1 MKMKKTLLQTA
12 AKRRW
17 GLGMK
22 SPSGYGRQPMI
33 VSQVKKRTVSEQT
46 VKQTAIETA
55 FEREGGFSALLR
67 RGGIFAAFLLMLL
80 MLPAVSC
87 ADEQPMEAEVPMT
100 LTSPSAILCEAS
112 TGRVI
117 FEKNAD
123 ERRPV
128 ASVNKVMTILLTLEA
143 IDEGRVSVEDRVTIS
158 PRAASM
164 GGSQAF
170 LDAGESYKLGE
181 LLKTVIVAS
190 ANDSAVALAEYLA
203 GSEETFVKLMNA
215 RAGELGLANTHYV
228 NCTGLPAQDHYTTAR
243 DVAKLS
249 ARLDLHPLYYKYS
262 TIWMDEIRHRGG
274 RVTSLTNTNRL
285 IRFYPGCD
293 GYKTGSTNEA
303 RYCVSATAKKD
314 GMRLI
319 AVVLGTPA
327 GQTRFDEARAML
339 EYGFANV
346 QLVTPIAQG
355 QAMDMTVP
363 VRLGGRDAVSVV
375 SGGTC
380 SLLEKRGEKSA
391 LSLEAALIEKVNA
404 PVYAGDVLGEIR
416 VKRGDEVVAVV
427 PAVAGEDV
435 QLPGM
440 VDALI
445 RIRDHFMLTGA

>member
-1 MKMKKTLLQTA
+1 MNMKTGLA
-12 AKRRW
+12 A
-17 GLGMK
+17 L
-22 SPSGYGRQPMI
+22 
-33 VSQVKKRTVSEQT
+33 VT
-46 VKQTAIETA
+46 
-55 FEREGGFSALLR
+55 ALLLLP
-67 RGGIFAAFLLMLL
+67 GIAQ
-80 MLPAVSC
+80 
-87 ADEQPMEAEVPMT
+87 ADEPPMKAEAPIT

-112 TGRVI
+112 TGQVI

-143 IDEGRVSVEDRVTIS
+143 VDEGRVSLEDQVTVS

-170 LDAGESYKLGE
+170 LDAGERYKLSE

-190 ANDSAVALAEYLA
+190 ANDSAVALAEHLA
-203 GSEETFVKLMNA
+203 GTEESFVRLMNA
-215 RAGELGLANTHYV
+215 RAEELGLTNTHYA
-228 NCTGLPAQDHYTTAR
+228 NCTGLPAQEHYTTAR

-249 ARLDLHPLYYKYS
+249 AQLDLHPIYYRYS
-262 TIWMDEIRHRGG
+262 TIWMDEIKHRGG

-303 RYCVSATAKKD
+303 RYCVSATAKKE

-355 QAMDMTVP
+355 QALDMTVP
-363 VRLGGRDAVSVV
+363 VRLGGRDEVSVL

-380 SLLEKRGEKSA
+380 SLLERRGEKNA
-391 LSLEAALIEKVNA
+391 LSLEAALVEKVNA

-435 QLPGM
+435 QLPGV

>member
-55 FEREGGFSALLR
+55 IEREGGFSALLR

-158 PRAASM
+158 SRAASM

-249 ARLDLHPLYYKYS
+249 ARLDLYPLYYKYS

-274 RVTSLTNTNRL
+274 RVT
-285 IRFYPGCD
+285 
-293 GYKTGSTNEA
+293 
-303 RYCVSATAKKD
+303 
-314 GMRLI
+314 
-319 AVVLGTPA
+319 
-327 GQTRFDEARAML
+327 
-339 EYGFANV
+339 
-346 QLVTPIAQG
+346 
-355 QAMDMTVP
+355 
-363 VRLGGRDAVSVV
+363 
-375 SGGTC
+375 
-380 SLLEKRGEKSA
+380 
-391 LSLEAALIEKVNA
+391 
-404 PVYAGDVLGEIR
+404 
-416 VKRGDEVVAVV
+416 
-427 PAVAGEDV
+427 
-435 QLPGM
+435 
-440 VDALI
+440 
-445 RIRDHFMLTGA
+445 

>member
-1 MKMKKTLLQTA
+1 MKMKTGLA
-12 AKRRW
+12 A
-17 GLGMK
+17 L
-22 SPSGYGRQPMI
+22 
-33 VSQVKKRTVSEQT
+33 VT
-46 VKQTAIETA
+46 
-55 FEREGGFSALLR
+55 ALLLLP
-67 RGGIFAAFLLMLL
+67 GIAQ
-80 MLPAVSC
+80 
-87 ADEQPMEAEVPMT
+87 ADELPMKAEAPIT

-112 TGRVI
+112 TGQVI

-143 IDEGRVSVEDRVTIS
+143 VDEGRVSLEDQVTVS

-170 LDAGESYKLGE
+170 LDAGERYKLSE

-190 ANDSAVALAEYLA
+190 ANDSAVALAEHLA
-203 GSEETFVKLMNA
+203 GTEESFVRLMNT
-215 RAGELGLANTHYV
+215 RAEELGLTNTHYA
-228 NCTGLPAQDHYTTAR
+228 NCTGLPAQEHYTTAR

-249 ARLDLHPLYYKYS
+249 AQLDLHPIYYRYS
-262 TIWMDEIRHRGG
+262 TIWMDEIKHRGG

-303 RYCVSATAKKD
+303 RYCVSATAKKE

-355 QAMDMTVP
+355 QALDMTVP
-363 VRLGGRDAVSVV
+363 VRLGGRDEVSVL

-380 SLLEKRGEKSA
+380 SLLERRGEKNA
-391 LSLEAALIEKVNA
+391 LSLEAALVEKVNA
-404 PVYAGDVLGEIR
+404 PVYVGDVLGEIR

-427 PAVAGEDV
+427 PAVAAEDV

>member
-1 MKMKKTLLQTA
+1 MNMKTGLA
-12 AKRRW
+12 A
-17 GLGMK
+17 L
-22 SPSGYGRQPMI
+22 
-33 VSQVKKRTVSEQT
+33 VT
-46 VKQTAIETA
+46 
-55 FEREGGFSALLR
+55 ALLLLP
-67 RGGIFAAFLLMLL
+67 GIAQ
-80 MLPAVSC
+80 
-87 ADEQPMEAEVPMT
+87 ADELPMKAEAPIT

-112 TGRVI
+112 TGQVI

-143 IDEGRVSVEDRVTIS
+143 VDEGRVSLDDQVTVS

-170 LDAGESYKLGE
+170 LDAGERYKLSE

-190 ANDSAVALAEYLA
+190 ANDSAVALAEHLA
-203 GSEETFVKLMNA
+203 GTEESFVQLMNT
-215 RAGELGLANTHYV
+215 RAEELGLTNTHYA
-228 NCTGLPAQDHYTTAR
+228 NCTGLPAQEHYTTAR

-249 ARLDLHPLYYKYS
+249 AQLDLHPIYYRYS
-262 TIWMDEIRHRGG
+262 TIWMDEIKHRGG

-303 RYCVSATAKKD
+303 RYCVSATAKKE

-355 QAMDMTVP
+355 QALNMTVP
-363 VRLGGRDAVSVV
+363 VRLGGRDEVSVL

-380 SLLEKRGEKSA
+380 SLLERRGEKNA
-391 LSLEAALIEKVNA
+391 LSLEAALVEKVNA

>member
-1 MKMKKTLLQTA
+1 MNMKTGLA
-12 AKRRW
+12 A
-17 GLGMK
+17 L
-22 SPSGYGRQPMI
+22 
-33 VSQVKKRTVSEQT
+33 VT
-46 VKQTAIETA
+46 
-55 FEREGGFSALLR
+55 ALLLLP
-67 RGGIFAAFLLMLL
+67 GIAQ
-80 MLPAVSC
+80 
-87 ADEQPMEAEVPMT
+87 ADELPMKAEASIT

-112 TGRVI
+112 TGQVI

-128 ASVNKVMTILLTLEA
+128 ASVNKVMTILLILEA
-143 IDEGRVSVEDRVTIS
+143 VDEGRVSLEDQVTVS

-170 LDAGESYKLGE
+170 LDAGERYKLSE

-190 ANDSAVALAEYLA
+190 ANDSAVALAEHLA
-203 GSEETFVKLMNA
+203 GTEESFVRLMNT
-215 RAGELGLANTHYV
+215 RAEELGLTNTHYA
-228 NCTGLPAQDHYTTAR
+228 NCTGLPAQEHYTTAR

-249 ARLDLHPLYYKYS
+249 AQLDLHPIYYRYS
-262 TIWMDEIRHRGG
+262 TIWMDEIKHRGG

-303 RYCVSATAKKD
+303 RYCVSATAKKE

-355 QAMDMTVP
+355 QALDMTVP
-363 VRLGGRDAVSVV
+363 VRLGGRDEVSVL

-380 SLLEKRGEKSA
+380 SLLERRGEKNA
-391 LSLEAALIEKVNA
+391 LSLEAALVEKVNA

>member
-1 MKMKKTLLQTA
+1 PGRAMKMKTGLA
-12 AKRRW
+12 A
-17 GLGMK
+17 L
-22 SPSGYGRQPMI
+22 
-33 VSQVKKRTVSEQT
+33 VT
-46 VKQTAIETA
+46 
-55 FEREGGFSALLR
+55 ALLLLP
-67 RGGIFAAFLLMLL
+67 GIAQ
-80 MLPAVSC
+80 
-87 ADEQPMEAEVPMT
+87 ADELPMKAEAPIT

-112 TGRVI
+112 TGQVI

-143 IDEGRVSVEDRVTIS
+143 VDEGRVSLEDQVTVS

-170 LDAGESYKLGE
+170 LDAGERYKLSE

-190 ANDSAVALAEYLA
+190 ANDSAVALAEHLA
-203 GSEETFVKLMNA
+203 GTEESFVRLMNA
-215 RAGELGLANTHYV
+215 RAEELGLTNTHYA
-228 NCTGLPAQDHYTTAR
+228 NCTGLPAQEHYTTAR

-249 ARLDLHPLYYKYS
+249 AQLDLHPIYYRYS
-262 TIWMDEIRHRGG
+262 TIWMDEIKHRGG

-303 RYCVSATAKKD
+303 RYCVSATAKKE

-355 QAMDMTVP
+355 QALDMTVP
-363 VRLGGRDAVSVV
+363 VRLGGRDEVSVL

-380 SLLEKRGEKSA
+380 SLLERRGEKNA
-391 LSLEAALIEKVNA
+391 LSLEVALVEKVNA
-404 PVYAGDVLGEIR
+404 PVCAGDVLGEIR

>member
-1 MKMKKTLLQTA
+1 MKMKTGLA
-12 AKRRW
+12 A
-17 GLGMK
+17 L
-22 SPSGYGRQPMI
+22 
-33 VSQVKKRTVSEQT
+33 VT
-46 VKQTAIETA
+46 
-55 FEREGGFSALLR
+55 ALLLLP
-67 RGGIFAAFLLMLL
+67 GIAQANE
-80 MLPAVSC
+80 LPMKA
-87 ADEQPMEAEVPMT
+87 EAPIT

-112 TGRVI
+112 TGQVI

-143 IDEGRVSVEDRVTIS
+143 VDEGRVSLEDQVTVS

-170 LDAGESYKLGE
+170 LDAGERYKLSE

-190 ANDSAVALAEYLA
+190 ANDSAVALAEHLA
-203 GSEETFVKLMNA
+203 GTEESFVRLMNT
-215 RAGELGLANTHYV
+215 RAEELGLTNTHYA
-228 NCTGLPAQDHYTTAR
+228 NCTGLPAQEHYTTAR

-249 ARLDLHPLYYKYS
+249 AQLDLHPIYYRYS
-262 TIWMDEIRHRGG
+262 TIWMDEIKHRGG

-303 RYCVSATAKKD
+303 RYCVSATAKKE

-355 QAMDMTVP
+355 QALDMTVP
-363 VRLGGRDAVSVV
+363 VRLGGRDEVSVL

-380 SLLEKRGEKSA
+380 SLLERRGEKNA
-391 LSLEAALIEKVNA
+391 LSLEAALVEKVNA

-435 QLPGM
+435 QLPRM

>member
-1 MKMKKTLLQTA
+1 MKMKTGLA
-12 AKRRW
+12 A
-17 GLGMK
+17 L
-22 SPSGYGRQPMI
+22 
-33 VSQVKKRTVSEQT
+33 VT
-46 VKQTAIETA
+46 
-55 FEREGGFSALLR
+55 ALLLLP
-67 RGGIFAAFLLMLL
+67 GIAQ
-80 MLPAVSC
+80 
-87 ADEQPMEAEVPMT
+87 ADELPMKAEAPIT

-112 TGRVI
+112 TGQVI

-143 IDEGRVSVEDRVTIS
+143 VDEGRVSLEDQVTVS

-170 LDAGESYKLGE
+170 LDAGERYKLSE

-190 ANDSAVALAEYLA
+190 ANDSAVALAEHLA
-203 GSEETFVKLMNA
+203 GTEESFVRLMNA
-215 RAGELGLANTHYV
+215 RAEELGLTNTHYA
-228 NCTGLPAQDHYTTAR
+228 NCTGLPAQEHYTTAR

-249 ARLDLHPLYYKYS
+249 AQLDLHPMYYRYS
-262 TIWMDEIRHRGG
+262 TIWMDEIKHRGG

-303 RYCVSATAKKD
+303 RYCVSATAKKE

-355 QAMDMTVP
+355 QALDMTVP
-363 VRLGGRDAVSVV
+363 VRLGGRDEVSVL

-380 SLLEKRGEKSA
+380 SLLERRGEKNA
-391 LSLEAALIEKVNA
+391 LSLEAALVEKVNA

-435 QLPGM
+435 QLPGL

>member
-1 MKMKKTLLQTA
+1 MNMKTGLA
-12 AKRRW
+12 A
-17 GLGMK
+17 L
-22 SPSGYGRQPMI
+22 
-33 VSQVKKRTVSEQT
+33 VT
-46 VKQTAIETA
+46 
-55 FEREGGFSALLR
+55 ALLLLP
-67 RGGIFAAFLLMLL
+67 GIAQ
-80 MLPAVSC
+80 
-87 ADEQPMEAEVPMT
+87 ADELPMKAEAPIT

-112 TGRVI
+112 TGQVI

-123 ERRPV
+123 EHRPV

-143 IDEGRVSVEDRVTIS
+143 VDEGRVSLEDQVTVS

-170 LDAGESYKLGE
+170 LDAGERYKLSE

-190 ANDSAVALAEYLA
+190 ANDSAVALAEHLA
-203 GSEETFVKLMNA
+203 GTEESFVRLMNT
-215 RAGELGLANTHYV
+215 RAEELGLTNTHYA
-228 NCTGLPAQDHYTTAR
+228 NCTGLPAQEHYTTAR

-249 ARLDLHPLYYKYS
+249 AQLDLHPIYYRYS
-262 TIWMDEIRHRGG
+262 TIWMDEIKHRGG

-303 RYCVSATAKKD
+303 RYCVSATAKKE

-355 QAMDMTVP
+355 QALDMTVP
-363 VRLGGRDAVSVV
+363 VRLGGRDEVSVL

-380 SLLEKRGEKSA
+380 SLLERRGEKNA
-391 LSLEAALIEKVNA
+391 LSLEAALVEKVNA

>member
-1 MKMKKTLLQTA
+1 MNMKTGLA
-12 AKRRW
+12 A
-17 GLGMK
+17 L
-22 SPSGYGRQPMI
+22 
-33 VSQVKKRTVSEQT
+33 VT
-46 VKQTAIETA
+46 
-55 FEREGGFSALLR
+55 ALLLLP
-67 RGGIFAAFLLMLL
+67 GIAQ
-80 MLPAVSC
+80 
-87 ADEQPMEAEVPMT
+87 ADELPMKAEAPIT

-112 TGRVI
+112 TGQVI

-143 IDEGRVSVEDRVTIS
+143 VDEGRVSLEDQLTVS

-170 LDAGESYKLGE
+170 LDAGERYKLSE

-190 ANDSAVALAEYLA
+190 ANDSAVALAEHLA
-203 GSEETFVKLMNA
+203 GTEESFVRLMNT
-215 RAGELGLANTHYV
+215 RAEELGLTNTHYA
-228 NCTGLPAQDHYTTAR
+228 NCTGLPAQEHYTTAR

-249 ARLDLHPLYYKYS
+249 AQLDLHPIYYRYS
-262 TIWMDEIRHRGG
+262 TIWMDEIKHRGG

-303 RYCVSATAKKD
+303 RYCVSATAKKE

-355 QAMDMTVP
+355 QALDMTVP
-363 VRLGGRDAVSVV
+363 VRLGGRDEVSVL

-380 SLLEKRGEKSA
+380 SLLERRGEKNA
-391 LSLEAALIEKVNA
+391 LSLEAALVEKVNA

>member
-1 MKMKKTLLQTA
+1 MKMKIGLA
-12 AKRRW
+12 A
-17 GLGMK
+17 L
-22 SPSGYGRQPMI
+22 
-33 VSQVKKRTVSEQT
+33 VT
-46 VKQTAIETA
+46 
-55 FEREGGFSALLR
+55 ALLLLP
-67 RGGIFAAFLLMLL
+67 GIAQ
-80 MLPAVSC
+80 
-87 ADEQPMEAEVPMT
+87 ADELPMKAEAPIT

-112 TGRVI
+112 TGQVI

-143 IDEGRVSVEDRVTIS
+143 VDEGRVSLEDQVTVS

-170 LDAGESYKLGE
+170 LDAGERYKLSE

-190 ANDSAVALAEYLA
+190 ANDSAVALAEHLA
-203 GSEETFVKLMNA
+203 GTEESFVRLMNT
-215 RAGELGLANTHYV
+215 RAEELGLTNTHYA
-228 NCTGLPAQDHYTTAR
+228 NCTGLPAQEHYTTAR

-249 ARLDLHPLYYKYS
+249 AQLDLHPIYYRYS
-262 TIWMDEIRHRGG
+262 TIWMDEIKHRGG

-303 RYCVSATAKKD
+303 RYCVSATAKKE

-355 QAMDMTVP
+355 QALDMTVP
-363 VRLGGRDAVSVV
+363 VRLGGRDEVSVL

-380 SLLEKRGEKSA
+380 SLLERRGEKNA
-391 LSLEAALIEKVNA
+391 LSLEAALVEKVNA

>member
-1 MKMKKTLLQTA
+1 MKMKTGLA
-12 AKRRW
+12 A
-17 GLGMK
+17 L
-22 SPSGYGRQPMI
+22 
-33 VSQVKKRTVSEQT
+33 VT
-46 VKQTAIETA
+46 
-55 FEREGGFSALLR
+55 ALLLLP
-67 RGGIFAAFLLMLL
+67 GIAQ
-80 MLPAVSC
+80 
-87 ADEQPMEAEVPMT
+87 ADELPMKAEAPIT

-112 TGRVI
+112 TGQVI

-143 IDEGRVSVEDRVTIS
+143 VDEERVSLEDQVTVS

-170 LDAGESYKLGE
+170 LDAGERYKLSE

-190 ANDSAVALAEYLA
+190 ANDSAVALAEHLA
-203 GSEETFVKLMNA
+203 GTEESFVRLMNT
-215 RAGELGLANTHYV
+215 RAEELGLTNTHYA
-228 NCTGLPAQDHYTTAR
+228 NCTGLPAQEHYTTAR

-249 ARLDLHPLYYKYS
+249 AQLDLHPIYYRYS
-262 TIWMDEIRHRGG
+262 TIWMDEIKHRGG

-303 RYCVSATAKKD
+303 RYCVSATAKKE

-355 QAMDMTVP
+355 QALDMTVP
-363 VRLGGRDAVSVV
+363 VRLGGRDEVSVL

-380 SLLEKRGEKSA
+380 SLLERRGEKNA
-391 LSLEAALIEKVNA
+391 LSLEAALVEKVNA

>member
-1 MKMKKTLLQTA
+1 MNMKTGLA
-12 AKRRW
+12 A
-17 GLGMK
+17 L
-22 SPSGYGRQPMI
+22 
-33 VSQVKKRTVSEQT
+33 VT
-46 VKQTAIETA
+46 
-55 FEREGGFSALLR
+55 ALLLLP
-67 RGGIFAAFLLMLL
+67 GIAQ
-80 MLPAVSC
+80 
-87 ADEQPMEAEVPMT
+87 ADELPMKAEAPIT

-112 TGRVI
+112 TGQVI

-143 IDEGRVSVEDRVTIS
+143 VDEGRVSLEDQVTVS

-170 LDAGESYKLGE
+170 LDAGERYKLSE

-190 ANDSAVALAEYLA
+190 ANDSAVALAEHLA
-203 GSEETFVKLMNA
+203 GTEESFVRLMNA
-215 RAGELGLANTHYV
+215 RAEELGLTNTHYA
-228 NCTGLPAQDHYTTAR
+228 NCTGLPAQEHYTTAR

-249 ARLDLHPLYYKYS
+249 AQLDLHPIYYRYS
-262 TIWMDEIRHRGG
+262 TIWMDEIKHRGG

-303 RYCVSATAKKD
+303 RYCVSATAKKE

-327 GQTRFDEARAML
+327 GQKRFDEARAML

-355 QAMDMTVP
+355 QALDMTVP
-363 VRLGGRDAVSVV
+363 VRLGGRDEVSVL

-380 SLLEKRGEKSA
+380 SLLERRGEKNA
-391 LSLEAALIEKVNA
+391 LSLEVALVEKVNA

>member
-1 MKMKKTLLQTA
+1 MKMKTGLA
-12 AKRRW
+12 A
-17 GLGMK
+17 L
-22 SPSGYGRQPMI
+22 
-33 VSQVKKRTVSEQT
+33 VT
-46 VKQTAIETA
+46 
-55 FEREGGFSALLR
+55 ALLLLP
-67 RGGIFAAFLLMLL
+67 GIAQ
-80 MLPAVSC
+80 
-87 ADEQPMEAEVPMT
+87 ADELPMKAEAPIT

-112 TGRVI
+112 TGQVI

-143 IDEGRVSVEDRVTIS
+143 VDEGRVSLEDQVTVS

-170 LDAGESYKLGE
+170 LDAGERYKLSE

-190 ANDSAVALAEYLA
+190 ANDSAVALAEHLA
-203 GSEETFVKLMNA
+203 GTEESFVRLMNT
-215 RAGELGLANTHYV
+215 RAEELGLTNTHYA
-228 NCTGLPAQDHYTTAR
+228 NCTGLPAQEHYTTAR

-249 ARLDLHPLYYKYS
+249 AQLDLHPIYYRYS
-262 TIWMDEIRHRGG
+262 TIWMDEIKHRGG

-303 RYCVSATAKKD
+303 RYCVSATAKKE

-355 QAMDMTVP
+355 QALDMTVP
-363 VRLGGRDAVSVV
+363 VRLGGRDEVSVL

-380 SLLEKRGEKSA
+380 GLLERRGEKNA
-391 LSLEAALIEKVNA
+391 LSLEAALVEKVNA

>member
-1 MKMKKTLLQTA
+1 MKMKTGLA
-12 AKRRW
+12 A
-17 GLGMK
+17 L
-22 SPSGYGRQPMI
+22 
-33 VSQVKKRTVSEQT
+33 VT
-46 VKQTAIETA
+46 
-55 FEREGGFSALLR
+55 ALLLLP
-67 RGGIFAAFLLMLL
+67 GIAQ
-80 MLPAVSC
+80 
-87 ADEQPMEAEVPMT
+87 ADELPMKAEAPIT

-112 TGRVI
+112 TGQVI

-143 IDEGRVSVEDRVTIS
+143 VDEGRVSLEDQVTVS

-170 LDAGESYKLGE
+170 LDAGERYKLSE

-190 ANDSAVALAEYLA
+190 ANDSAVALAEHLA
-203 GSEETFVKLMNA
+203 GTEESFVRLMNT
-215 RAGELGLANTHYV
+215 RAEELGLTNTHYA
-228 NCTGLPAQDHYTTAR
+228 NCTGLPAQEHYTTAR

-249 ARLDLHPLYYKYS
+249 AQLDLHPIYYRYS

-303 RYCVSATAKKD
+303 RYCVSATAKKE

-355 QAMDMTVP
+355 QALNMTVP
-363 VRLGGRDAVSVV
+363 VRLGGRNEVSVL

-380 SLLEKRGEKSA
+380 SLLERRGEKNA
-391 LSLEAALIEKVNA
+391 LSLEAALVEKVNA

>member
-1 MKMKKTLLQTA
+1 MKMKTGLA
-12 AKRRW
+12 A
-17 GLGMK
+17 L
-22 SPSGYGRQPMI
+22 
-33 VSQVKKRTVSEQT
+33 VT
-46 VKQTAIETA
+46 
-55 FEREGGFSALLR
+55 ALLLLP
-67 RGGIFAAFLLMLL
+67 GIAQ
-80 MLPAVSC
+80 
-87 ADEQPMEAEVPMT
+87 ADEPPMKAEAPIT

-112 TGRVI
+112 TGQAI

-143 IDEGRVSVEDRVTIS
+143 VDEGRVSLEDQVTVS

-170 LDAGESYKLGE
+170 LDAGERYKLSE

-190 ANDSAVALAEYLA
+190 ANDSAVALAEHLA
-203 GSEETFVKLMNA
+203 GTEESFVRLMNA
-215 RAGELGLANTHYV
+215 RAEELGLTNTHYA
-228 NCTGLPAQDHYTTAR
+228 NCTGLPAQEHYTTAR

-249 ARLDLHPLYYKYS
+249 AQLDLHPIYYRYS
-262 TIWMDEIRHRGG
+262 TIWMDEIKHRGG

-303 RYCVSATAKKD
+303 RYCVSATAKKE

-355 QAMDMTVP
+355 QALDMTVP
-363 VRLGGRDAVSVV
+363 VRLGGRDEVSVL

-380 SLLEKRGEKSA
+380 SLLERRGEKNA
-391 LSLEAALIEKVNA
+391 LSLEAALVEKVNA

>member
-1 MKMKKTLLQTA
+1 MKMKIGLA
-12 AKRRW
+12 A
-17 GLGMK
+17 L
-22 SPSGYGRQPMI
+22 
-33 VSQVKKRTVSEQT
+33 VT
-46 VKQTAIETA
+46 
-55 FEREGGFSALLR
+55 ALLLLP
-67 RGGIFAAFLLMLL
+67 GIAQ
-80 MLPAVSC
+80 
-87 ADEQPMEAEVPMT
+87 ADELPMKAEAPIT

-112 TGRVI
+112 TGQVI

-143 IDEGRVSVEDRVTIS
+143 VDEGRVSLEDQVTVS

-170 LDAGESYKLGE
+170 LDAGERYKLSE

-190 ANDSAVALAEYLA
+190 ANDSAVALAEHLA
-203 GSEETFVKLMNA
+203 GTEESFVRLMNA
-215 RAGELGLANTHYV
+215 RAEELGLTNTHYA
-228 NCTGLPAQDHYTTAR
+228 NCTGLPAQEHYTTAR

-249 ARLDLHPLYYKYS
+249 AQLDLHPIYYRYS
-262 TIWMDEIRHRGG
+262 TIWMDEIKHRGG

-303 RYCVSATAKKD
+303 RYCVSATAKKE

-355 QAMDMTVP
+355 QALDMTVP
-363 VRLGGRDAVSVV
+363 VRLGGRDEVSVL

-380 SLLEKRGEKSA
+380 SLLERRGEMNA
-391 LSLEAALIEKVNA
+391 LSLEAALVEKVNA

-427 PAVAGEDV
+427 PAVAREDV

>member
-1 MKMKKTLLQTA
+1 MKMKTGLA
-12 AKRRW
+12 A
-17 GLGMK
+17 L
-22 SPSGYGRQPMI
+22 
-33 VSQVKKRTVSEQT
+33 VT
-46 VKQTAIETA
+46 
-55 FEREGGFSALLR
+55 ALLLLP
-67 RGGIFAAFLLMLL
+67 GIAQ
-80 MLPAVSC
+80 
-87 ADEQPMEAEVPMT
+87 ADEPPMKAEAPIT

-112 TGRVI
+112 TGQVI

-143 IDEGRVSVEDRVTIS
+143 VDEGRVSLEDQVTVS

-170 LDAGESYKLGE
+170 LDAGERYKLSE

-190 ANDSAVALAEYLA
+190 ANDSAVALAEHLA
-203 GSEETFVKLMNA
+203 GTEESFVRLMNT
-215 RAGELGLANTHYV
+215 RAEELGLTNTHYA
-228 NCTGLPAQDHYTTAR
+228 NCTGLPAQEHYTTAR

-249 ARLDLHPLYYKYS
+249 AQLDLHPIYYRYS
-262 TIWMDEIRHRGG
+262 TIWMDEIKHRGG

-303 RYCVSATAKKD
+303 RYCVSATAKKE

-355 QAMDMTVP
+355 QALDMTVP
-363 VRLGGRDAVSVV
+363 VRLGGRDEVSVL

-380 SLLEKRGEKSA
+380 SLLERRGEKNA
-391 LSLEAALIEKVNA
+391 LSLEAALVEKVNA

>member
-1 MKMKKTLLQTA
+1 MKMKTGLA
-12 AKRRW
+12 A
-17 GLGMK
+17 L
-22 SPSGYGRQPMI
+22 
-33 VSQVKKRTVSEQT
+33 VT
-46 VKQTAIETA
+46 
-55 FEREGGFSALLR
+55 ALLLLP
-67 RGGIFAAFLLMLL
+67 GIAQ
-80 MLPAVSC
+80 
-87 ADEQPMEAEVPMT
+87 ADELPMKAEAPIT

-112 TGRVI
+112 TGQVI

-143 IDEGRVSVEDRVTIS
+143 VDEGRVSLEDQVTVS

-170 LDAGESYKLGE
+170 LDAGERYKLSE

-190 ANDSAVALAEYLA
+190 ANDSAVALAEHLA
-203 GSEETFVKLMNA
+203 GTEESFVRLMNA
-215 RAGELGLANTHYV
+215 RAEELGLTNTHYA
-228 NCTGLPAQDHYTTAR
+228 NCTGLPAQEHYTTAR

-249 ARLDLHPLYYKYS
+249 AQLDLHPIYYRYS
-262 TIWMDEIRHRGG
+262 TIWMDEIKHRGG

-303 RYCVSATAKKD
+303 RYCVSATAKKE

-355 QAMDMTVP
+355 QALDMTVP
-363 VRLGGRDAVSVV
+363 VRLGGRDEVSVL

-380 SLLEKRGEKSA
+380 SLLERRGEKNA
-391 LSLEAALIEKVNA
+391 LSLEAALVEKVNA
-404 PVYAGDVLGEIR
+404 PVCAGDVLGEIR

>member
-1 MKMKKTLLQTA
+1 MNMKIGLA
-12 AKRRW
+12 A
-17 GLGMK
+17 L
-22 SPSGYGRQPMI
+22 
-33 VSQVKKRTVSEQT
+33 VT
-46 VKQTAIETA
+46 
-55 FEREGGFSALLR
+55 ALLLLP
-67 RGGIFAAFLLMLL
+67 GIAQ
-80 MLPAVSC
+80 
-87 ADEQPMEAEVPMT
+87 ADELPMKAEAPIT

-112 TGRVI
+112 TGQVI

-143 IDEGRVSVEDRVTIS
+143 VDEGRVSLEDQVTVS

-170 LDAGESYKLGE
+170 LDAGERYKLSE

-190 ANDSAVALAEYLA
+190 ANDSAVALAEHLA
-203 GSEETFVKLMNA
+203 GTEESFVRLMNA
-215 RAGELGLANTHYV
+215 RAEELGLTNTHYA
-228 NCTGLPAQDHYTTAR
+228 NCTGLPAQEHYTTAR

-249 ARLDLHPLYYKYS
+249 AQLDLHPIYYRYS
-262 TIWMDEIRHRGG
+262 TIWMDEIKHRGG

-303 RYCVSATAKKD
+303 RYCVSATAKKE

-355 QAMDMTVP
+355 QALDMTVP
-363 VRLGGRDAVSVV
+363 VRLGGRDEVSVL

-380 SLLEKRGEKSA
+380 SLLERRGEKNA
-391 LSLEAALIEKVNA
+391 LSLEAALVEKVNA

-427 PAVAGEDV
+427 PAVAAEDV